1 MQARPLPTKPGSNA
15 RAFPTTLRAWPVTT
29 LGRVRRRQPKRLS
42 RHHQVIRKPASRRLC
57 QSLPKQG
64 KGSAMVAT
72 APRTAPCRAGGSW
85 SRAVTVASSAFA
97 ATGRFRCLLPCR
109 IRSTSSRPLVQRVA
123 PRANVIPT
131 RPPNCAGNSR
141 YAPSWR
147 PICSLR
153 ATPKAA
159 IRYGSPTRSSFT
171 GNCSTV
177 AIRAPSAPP
186 TTSRS

>member
-1 MQARPLPTKPGSNA
+1 MQVKPGSSA
-15 RAFPTTLRAWPVTT
+15 RASPTTLRAWLVTT
-29 LGRVRRRQPKRLS
+29 TGRVGRRQPKRLS
-42 RHHQVIRKPASRRLC
+42 RHLQIVQKPASSRLC
-57 QSLPKQG
+57 RSLPKQG
-64 KGSAMVAT
+64 KGSAMAAT
-72 APRTAPCRAGGSW
+72 VLRTAPCRAGGSW
-85 SRAVTVASSAFA
+85 SRAVTAASSAFA
-97 ATGRFRCLLPCR
+97 VTGRFRCLLLCR
-109 IRSTSSRPLVQRVA
+109 TRSTSSRPPVQRAA
-123 PRANVIPT
+123 PRASVIPT

-159 IRYGSPTRSSFT
+159 IRCGSPTRSSST